1 MYFMWIISESKIK
14 RNYHRFTDFVE
25 CTFVNAHRR
34 TFTLCFKRLPFFFHI
49 WFLHLPR
56 LAPRP
61 FHALCI
67 ARCLYQ
73 SIFYDFDFW
82 FDVLLFVCFHLC
94 VLVGVA
100 TRLHGDARRK
110 CTCVSYT
117 RFCDKNIHG
126 FYWLPQSS
134 VECDILL
141 NALRFIRC
149 IRKGKS
155 ALFARSVVFIAFF
168 FLLVLTLEV
177 HNTKKKNKMLEQIMT
192 LVLFRGRTEGFVGIR
207 DLRSDISHRNSSDDD
222 YYYYYEHRCKPLCR
236 DLDCLMLRCTATT
249 KHVVCP
255 FFCRRT

>member
-82 FDVLLFVCFHLC
+82 FDVLLFVCFWW
-94 VLVGVA
+94 VL
-100 TRLHGDARRK
+100 RRRK

-117 RFCDKNIHG
+117 RFCNKNIHG

-155 ALFARSVVFIAFF
+155 ALFARSVVFIA
-168 FLLVLTLEV
+168 
-177 HNTKKKNKMLEQIMT
+177 I
-192 LVLFRGRTEGFVGIR
+192 
-207 DLRSDISHRNSSDDD
+207 
-222 YYYYYEHRCKPLCR
+222 
-236 DLDCLMLRCTATT
+236 
-249 KHVVCP
+249 
-255 FFCRRT
+255 FFCLFSLSRYTIQKKQKQNVGTNYDFGIIQGSNRGFRRYSRLAFRYFPPK

>member
-34 TFTLCFKRLPFFFHI
+34 TFTLCYKRLPFFFI
-49 WFLHLPR
+49 SGFCT
-56 LAPRP
+56 
-61 FHALCI
+61 FHALLPCHFT
-67 ARCLYQ
+67 RCALLVVSIRAYFMI
-73 SIFYDFDFW
+73 SIFGSTFYY
-82 FDVLLFVCFHLC
+82 LC
-94 VLVGVA
+94 VFICVFLVGVA

-117 RFCDKNIHG
+117 RFCNKNIHG

-168 FLLVLTLEV
+168 FACSRSRGSQY
-177 HNTKKKNKMLEQIMT
+177 KKKKKKMFEQIMT
-192 LVLFRGRTEGFVGIR
+192 LVLFRGREGFVGIR
-207 DLRSDISHRNSSDDD
+207 DLRFDISHRNS
-222 YYYYYEHRCKPLCR
+222 YEHRCKPLCR